1 MAKARSRATV
11 RRARPLGPKAKRL
24 IQKLYWGRGG
34 VPRTTMRAISDQ
46 LGIGVWQVYAAIRDG
61 RAEGG

>member
-1 MAKARSRATV
+1 V